1 MSNFPFESE
10 YSIDENE
17 SYYLRGRYQVT
28 NN

>member
-1 MSNFPFESE
+1 MPKFPFENE
-10 YSIDENE
+10 YSIDEHE